1 MIELESAADNG
12 MSEQE
17 KEAMIRSA
25 FDNARK
31 DIAIV
36 RAKMECKREEIA
48 VLDATSSSASA
59 STTYDIPPSSGTVLT
74 NSHPQSSEQM
84 QNK

>member
-48 VLDATSSSASA
+48 VLDSTSSSSASA
-59 STTYDIPPSSGTVLT
+59 STTYDIPPSSGTV
-74 NSHPQSSEQM
+74 
-84 QNK
+84 